1 MKRLKFKKWVS
12 VTLCFILTIALML
25 LCTVE
30 FKDFIHEM
38 LFGITCISIIIINSI
53 LLNIFS

>member
-30 FKDFIHEM
+30 FKDFINEM
-38 LFGITCISIIIINSI
+38 LFGITCISIIIINAI